1 MRHAT
6 ADPDGH
12 RDHERSLSVQ
22 GLNEARRVGLSLR
35 SKGPIP
41 DRILC
46 SSAVRCR
53 QTWQAVSAE
62 LECSAKVD
70 FQDDLY
76 NASAASLLHSLA
88 AVGEEQT
95 VLLLAHN
102 PGVSV
107 LTHELAAGDEEGIA
121 RLRVGVCTCDP
132 RLLRGRGALV
142 APLPRLRTTDSPR
155 ESARTLGGSQRDR
168 PRAW

>member
-1 MRHAT
+1 MEPRQLIIMRHAT

-121 RLRVGVCTCDP
+121 RLRVGFAPATLACFEVEAP
-132 RLLRGRGALV
+132 WSLL
-142 APLPRLRTTDSPR
+142 SPA
-155 ESARTLGGSQRDR
+155 SARLTRLE
-168 PRAW
+168 RAPEP

>member
-1 MRHAT
+1 MEPRQLIIMRHAT

-12 RDHERSLSVQ
+12 RDHERSLTTQ

-62 LECSAKVD
+62 LECRATVD

-76 NASAASLLHSLA
+76 NASAVSLLHSLA
-88 AVGEEQT
+88 GVGEERT

-107 LTHELAAGDEEGIA
+107 LTHELAAGDDEGMA
-121 RLRVGVCTCDP
+121 RLRVGF
-132 RLLRGRGALV
+132 
-142 APLPRLRTTDSPR
+142 APATLACFEVEGPWSLISPA
-155 ESARTLGGSQRDR
+155 SARLTRLE
-168 PRAW
+168 RAREP

>member
-1 MRHAT
+1 MEPRQLIIMRHAT
-6 ADPDGH
+6 ADPNGH
-12 RDHERSLSVQ
+12 RDHERSLTAK
-22 GLNEARRVGLSLR
+22 GLDEAQRVGHSLR

-62 LECSAKVD
+62 LECSPTVD

-76 NASAASLLHSLA
+76 NASAASLLNSLA
-88 AVGEEQT
+88 GVGEEQT

-107 LTHELAAGDEEGIA
+107 LTRELAAGDEEDIA
-121 RLRVGVCTCDP
+121 RLRVGFAPAT
-132 RLLRGRGALV
+132 V
-142 APLPRLRTTDSPR
+142 ACFEVEGPWSLISPA
-155 ESARTLGGSQRDR
+155 SARLTRLE
-168 PRAW
+168 RAPQP